1 MKIPKEARK
10 VSRELFKASLQDGRL
25 VEDRVRQIAQHLVSK
40 KPRHYMDI
48 LKDYDRMVRLELA
61 ARHAVI
67 ESANEL
73 DGETRGQ
80 LEGTLRG
87 KYGQDLTTEF
97 KTEPALIGGLR
108 IKIGSDVYD
117 STVRER
123 LNRLDAALA

>member
-10 VSRELFKASLQDGRL
+10 LSRELYKASLQDGRL
-25 VEDRVRQIAQHLVSK
+25 DEDRVRKIAQHLVST
-40 KPRHYMDI
+40 KPRHYLNI
-48 LKDYDRMVRLELA
+48 LKDYDRMIRLELA

-67 ESANEL
+67 ESATEL

-123 LNRLDAALA
+123 LNHLDAALA

>member
-25 VEDRVRQIAQHLVSK
+25 VEDRVRKIAQHLVST
-40 KPRHYMDI
+40 KPRHYADI
-48 LKDYDRMVRLELA
+48 LKDYDRMIRLELA
-61 ARHAVI
+61 SRHAVI
-67 ESANEL
+67 ESATEL

-97 KTEPALIGGLR
+97 KTEPGLIGGLR

>member
-10 VSRELFKASLQDGRL
+10 LSRELFKASLQDGRL
-25 VEDRVRQIAQHLVSK
+25 VEDRVRKIAQHLVST
-40 KPRHYMDI
+40 KPRHYANI

-67 ESANEL
+67 ESATEL
-73 DGETRGQ
+73 DSETRGQ

-97 KTEPALIGGLR
+97 KTEPTLIGGLR

>member
-1 MKIPKEARK
+1 MKVPKEARK
-10 VSRELFKASLQDGRL
+10 LSRELFKASLQDGRL
-25 VEDRVRQIAQHLVSK
+25 VEDRVRQIAQHLVST
-40 KPRHYMDI
+40 KPRHYSDI
-48 LKDYDRMVRLELA
+48 LKDYDRMVRMELA
-61 ARHAVI
+61 SRHAVI
-67 ESANEL
+67 ESATEL
-73 DGETRGQ
+73 DGDTRGQ

>member
-10 VSRELFKASLQDGRL
+10 LSRELYKASLQDGRL
-25 VEDRVRQIAQHLVSK
+25 DEDRVRKIAQHLVST
-40 KPRHYMDI
+40 KPRHYLNI
-48 LKDYDRMVRLELA
+48 LKDYDRMIRLELA

-67 ESANEL
+67 ESATEL

>member
-10 VSRELFKASLQDGRL
+10 ISRELYKASLQDGRL
-25 VEDRVRQIAQHLVSK
+25 VEDRVRTIAQHLVST
-40 KPRHYMDI
+40 KPRHYANI

-67 ESANEL
+67 ESATEL

-80 LEGTLRG
+80 LEQTLRG

-123 LNRLDAALA
+123 LDRLDAALA

>member
-10 VSRELFKASLQDGRL
+10 LSRELFKASLQDGRL
-25 VEDRVRQIAQHLVSK
+25 VEDRVRKIAQHLVST
-40 KPRHYMDI
+40 KPRHYSDI

-67 ESANEL
+67 ESASEL
-73 DGETRGQ
+73 DAETRGQ